1 MRGERQYFLKAEAP
15 SRPLGTVSP
24 QTMEEAGWV
33 RAKWSRFMVR
43 AGSVA

>member
-1 MRGERQYFLKAEAP
+1 MRGERQYFLKAEGP
-15 SRPLGTVSP
+15 SRVLGTVSP